1 MRRAFRRLV
10 LPMLALGLMAAAC
23 GGDDDGSAQAP
34 TTTAGGSGD
43 APTTTESDS
52 PASFPADSTM
62 ATLRDKGK
70 VVIGVKFDQPLFGF
84 KNPTNNQ
91 VEGFDVEI
99 GKLLAERLFGDDAD
113 DNVEFVET
121 VSRVREES
129 IEQGKVDMV
138 IATYTI
144 NAARK
149 ERVDFAGPYY
159 TAGQDILV
167 RKDDTSITSVQD
179 LNGRKVC
186 TVQGSTSLTNVQQ
199 QAPQADLSITFER
212 YSQCVE
218 AMLDGRVD
226 AVTTDNVILLG
237 FVNDDPDAVKLVNNP
252 FTQEP
257 YGIGVRKGDTVF
269 RNWINDQLEA
279 MGEDGSFE
287 EAWTATAGK
296 TGQPTPPAPK
306 PDRY

>member
-1 MRRAFRRLV
+1 MRRAWRPWTLA
-10 LPMLALGLMAAAC
+10 LLALGLVAAAC
-23 GGDDDGSAQAP
+23 GGDDGDGASAS
-34 TTTAGGSGD
+34 TTAGGSED
-43 APTTTESDS
+43 APTTTESAS
-52 PASFPADSTM
+52 PAAFPADSTM
-62 ATLRDKGK
+62 AQLRDKGK
-70 VVIGVKFDQPLFGF
+70 ILIGVKFDQPLFGF

-99 GKLLAERLFGDDAD
+99 GKLLAERLFGEDSEDK
-113 DNVEFVET
+113 VEFIET

-129 IEQGKVDMV
+129 IEQGKVDLV

-144 NAARK
+144 NDARK
-149 ERVDFAGPYY
+149 QRVDFAGPYY

-167 RKDDTSITSVQD
+167 RKDNTSIKNVQD
-179 LNGRKVC
+179 LNGKKVC
-186 TVQGSTSLTNVQQ
+186 SVQGSTSLTNVQQ

-218 AMLDGRVD
+218 AMLDGRVE

-237 FVNDDPDAVKLVNNP
+237 FVNDDPDAVKLVNAP

-257 YGIGVRKGDTVF
+257 YGIGLKKGDTVF

-279 MGEDGSFE
+279 FGEDGSYE
-287 EAWTATAGK
+287 EAWNETAGK
-296 TGQPTPPAPK
+296 TGQPVPPAPT
-306 PDRY
+306 PNRY